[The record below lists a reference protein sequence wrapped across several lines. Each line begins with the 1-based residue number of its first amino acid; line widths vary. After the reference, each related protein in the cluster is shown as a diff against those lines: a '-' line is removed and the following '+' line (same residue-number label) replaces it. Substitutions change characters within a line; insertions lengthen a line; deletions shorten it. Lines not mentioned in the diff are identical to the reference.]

1 MTAAAVGACSAN
13 AGQARFIRALVISL
27 LLQAS
32 LLPLKCGPAAGRN
45 AATVPGGGVIE
56 AVLRRAPVTQPQPQ
70 LEVDSSTRESVVQT
84 AAVVAVSDTRK
95 VPDAITAPP
104 QADQANSAPPAQTR
118 DAPGTRSE
126 GRDAVPGA
134 AASGGTPDAIPLLP
148 PIAPGG
154 REPPRRPMLLAP
166 LNFSFPPD
174 TRMQSGRV
182 RVRILLDNKGEIEE
196 VRVVAAAPPGVFDHA
211 ATQVLRKGRYAPG
224 YAGPVA
230 VRSYLYMELTFGPGA
245 LGQQLWYAG
254 SAFAPPDYNRR

>member
-1 MTAAAVGACSAN
+1 
-13 AGQARFIRALVISL
+13 
-27 LLQAS
+27 
-32 LLPLKCGPAAGRN
+32 
-45 AATVPGGGVIE
+45 
-56 AVLRRAPVTQPQPQ
+56 
-70 LEVDSSTRESVVQT
+70 
-84 AAVVAVSDTRK
+84 
-95 VPDAITAPP
+95 
-104 QADQANSAPPAQTR
+104 
-118 DAPGTRSE
+118 
-126 GRDAVPGA
+126 
-134 AASGGTPDAIPLLP
+134 
-148 PIAPGG
+148 
-154 REPPRRPMLLAP
+154 MLLAP

-174 TRMQSGRV
+174 TRMQRGRV

>member
-1 MTAAAVGACSAN
+1 MTATAVGACSAK
-13 AGQARFIRALVISL
+13 AEQARFIRALLISL
-27 LLQAS
+27 LLHAC
-32 LLPLKCGPAAGRN
+32 LLPLKFGPAVGRS

-56 AVLRRAPVTQPQPQ
+56 AVLRRAP
-70 LEVDSSTRESVVQT
+70 
-84 AAVVAVSDTRK
+84 A
-95 VPDAITAPP
+95 APP
-104 QADQANSAPPAQTR
+104 QAEAAAAAESVLQSPAVVAISDKRNTPDTSSQPTSVEASASPQPAQTR
-118 DAPGTRSE
+118 DAPATRSE

-134 AASGGTPDAIPLLP
+134 AASGGTSDAIPLLP